1 MKVYKAIQNIL
12 LILAGF
18 FIVSILILFFI
29 FNVRPVIVVSGSM
42 EPEIATGSLAFIDG
56 DLKAPDIEDIIA
68 YRSGE
73 NIVTHRVVD
82 MKDGGYVTKGD
93 ANEVADPALVSPGQV
108 EGTVVGDIPG
118 AGKAVGYI
126 KSPAGIVIILIVF
139 ICFITIGRLI
149 KKR

>member
-68 YRSGE
+68 YKSGE

-93 ANEVADPALVSPGQV
+93 ANEVADPALVSARTGR
-108 EGTVVGDIPG
+108 
-118 AGKAVGYI
+118 GY
-126 KSPAGIVIILIVF
+126 SSWRHP
-139 ICFITIGRLI
+139 RS
-149 KKR
+149 R